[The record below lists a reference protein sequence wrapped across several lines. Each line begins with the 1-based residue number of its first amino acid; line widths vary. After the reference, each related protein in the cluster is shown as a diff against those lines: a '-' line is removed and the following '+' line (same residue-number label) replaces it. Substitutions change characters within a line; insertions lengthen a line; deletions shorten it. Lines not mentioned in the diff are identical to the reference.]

1 MRDPYSILGVSKSAS
16 ESEVKSAF
24 RKLAK
29 QYHPDQ
35 NADNPRAQE
44 KFAEV
49 NSAYEIVGDKE
60 KRGQFDRGEIDAE
73 GKQAGFAGGNPFGGG
88 GNPFGGGGRRSRG
101 GQGGFSAEDI
111 LSEIF
116 GGGGGGGASAGSPFG
131 GAGGGPFG
139 GATGQR
145 QQQSARPQNAKGQDV
160 NAALQVTLEDLA
172 RQDKIRVEL
181 PNGKTLSVALPNGV
195 TDGQVIRLKGQ
206 GEAGYSG
213 ANGDALITI
222 NIRKHAMFKRDGD
235 ALRIDV
241 PVTLYEAVL
250 GGKVTVP
257 TMAGSVALAIAK
269 GTSGG
274 QTLRI
279 KGRGIIK
286 RDGSMGDVLATLRVI
301 LPEDGMEDLETMMQ
315 VWRDQRPYKVRD

>member
-1 MRDPYSILGVSKSAS
+1 MRDPYSILGVSKTAS
-16 ESEVKSAF
+16 ESDVKSAF

-29 QYHPDQ
+29 KYHPDQ

-73 GKQAGFAGGNPFGGG
+73 GKQAGFAGGPFGG
-88 GNPFGGGGRRSRG
+88 GNPFGGGRRSAG

-111 LSEIF
+111 LGEIF
-116 GGGGGGGASAGSPFG
+116 GSKGGGGGGPFG

-139 GATGQR
+139 GASGHS
-145 QQQSARPQNAKGQDV
+145 QQNTRSRGAKGQDV

-172 RQDKIRVEL
+172 RKEKIRVEL
-181 PNGKTLSVALPNGV
+181 PSGKTLSVALPNGV

-206 GEAGYSG
+206 GEAGFSG

-222 NIRKHAMFKRDGD
+222 NIRKHPLFKRDGD

-257 TMAGSVALAIAK
+257 TMKGSVSLAIPK

-279 KGRGIIK
+279 KDRGIIK
-286 RDGSMGDVLATLRVI
+286 RDGTIGDVLATLRII
-301 LPEDGMEDLETMMQ
+301 LPEDGMQDLETMMQ
-315 VWRDQRPYKVRD
+315 VWRDQRPYNVRD

>member
-1 MRDPYSILGVSKSAS
+1 MRDPYSILGVPKTAS

-29 QYHPDQ
+29 KYHPDQ

-88 GNPFGGGGRRSRG
+88 RRSAG

-111 LSEIF
+111 LGEIF
-116 GGGGGGGASAGSPFG
+116 GSRGGGGPFG

-139 GATGQR
+139 GASGHS
-145 QQQSARPQNAKGQDV
+145 QQSTRSRGAKGQDV
-160 NAALQVTLEDLA
+160 NAALQVTLDDLA
-172 RQDKIRVEL
+172 RKDKIRVEL
-181 PNGKTLSVALPNGV
+181 PNGKTLSVGLPNGV
-195 TDGQVIRLKGQ
+195 TDGQIIRLKGQ
-206 GEAGYSG
+206 GEAGFSG
-213 ANGDALITI
+213 TNGDALITI
-222 NIRKHAMFKRDGD
+222 NIRKHPLFKRDGD
-235 ALRIDV
+235 TLRIDV
-241 PVTLYEAVL
+241 PITLYEAVL
-250 GGKVTVP
+250 GGKVPVP
-257 TMAGSVALAIAK
+257 TMKGSVSLAIPK
-269 GTSGG
+269 GTNGG

-279 KGRGIIK
+279 KDRGIIK
-286 RDGSMGDVLATLRVI
+286 RDGTMGDVLATLRII
-301 LPEDGMEDLETMMQ
+301 LPEDGMQDLETMMQ